1 MIYFSTPKYEYV
13 VIKKAKII
21 NKINPKIII
30 FPKSIQ
36 RGRETR
42 RWGLRAL
49 VLANSM
55 DKLREFKDTS
65 NW

>member
-42 RWGLRAL
+42 RWG
-49 VLANSM
+49 
-55 DKLREFKDTS
+55 
-65 NW
+65 

>member
-36 RGRETR
+36 SGRETR
-42 RWGLRAL
+42 RWG
-49 VLANSM
+49 
-55 DKLREFKDTS
+55 
-65 NW
+65 